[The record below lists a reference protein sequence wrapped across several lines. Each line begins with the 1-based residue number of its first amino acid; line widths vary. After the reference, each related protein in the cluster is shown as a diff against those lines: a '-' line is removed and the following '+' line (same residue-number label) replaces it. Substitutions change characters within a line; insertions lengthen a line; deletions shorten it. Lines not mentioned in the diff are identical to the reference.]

1 MRLTPKQA
9 EAVAVLIDAN
19 PGEAVTIVTG
29 AGRDVIVTI
38 GKTEYTIGGRGKVS
52 TPAA

>member
-19 PGEAVTIVTG
+19 PGEGAALVPG
-29 AGRDVIVTI
+29 AGRAVIVVI

-52 TPAA
+52 APAA